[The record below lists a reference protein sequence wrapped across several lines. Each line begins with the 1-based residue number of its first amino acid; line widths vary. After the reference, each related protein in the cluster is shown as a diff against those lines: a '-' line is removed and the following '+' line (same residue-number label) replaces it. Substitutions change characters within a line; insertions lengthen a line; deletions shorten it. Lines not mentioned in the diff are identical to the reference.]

1 MGKLLV
7 IEGLDGA
14 GKNTVTHALKAHLEG
29 LGAGVHTV
37 AFPRYG
43 VDVHA
48 DLIRD
53 GLHGRL
59 GDVTES
65 VYGFQLLFAL
75 DRRDAA
81 GELREAL
88 ERHDVVLVDRY
99 VASNAAYGAAR
110 LQQSV
115 DGEFVAWVRELE
127 IERFDLPVPDAQILL
142 RVPPDVAGER
152 ARGRAAADAARGRD
166 SYESDGQLQARVASV
181 YDDLAAAAWLSEW
194 HVVDGEHEVDARKLA
209 IDLGFDS
216 EITRMGH
223 EEAVR
228 RKRQADTAG
237 A

>member
-1 MGKLLV
+1 
-7 IEGLDGA
+7 
-14 GKNTVTHALKAHLEG
+14 
-29 LGAGVHTV
+29 
-37 AFPRYG
+37 
-43 VDVHA
+43 
-48 DLIRD
+48 
-53 GLHGRL
+53 
-59 GDVTES
+59 
-65 VYGFQLLFAL
+65 
-75 DRRDAA
+75 
-81 GELREAL
+81 
-88 ERHDVVLVDRY
+88 DRY

-194 HVVDGEHEVDARKLA
+194 HVVDGEHEGDARKLA

-216 EITRMGH
+216 EITRTGH

-237 A
+237 ACRVRSHRVCEHRVMRRRVLVVDDDPARSEMRTIMLRGERFGTAVVADGSRALPAVRELRPDLVLLDLMLPGMNGIDVCKA